1 MCEAEKD
8 IVKQINK
15 ACEKYKECKTYDLSI
30 VLLTGTL
37 WKIFECIMCCWTNS
51 ASNELHLLLWTWI
64 SSLPYEREVWML
76 SLVLLV
82 VVLFSV
88 VCVCVCMCVCVCG
101 VQEWG
106 EISLREKNHPQIL
119 LSNTE
124 QRWKLVF
131 ASDLIIFLN
140 EFNHNCETKR
150 CLYVEF
156 TQQ

>member
-88 VCVCVCMCVCVCG
+88 VCVCVCMCVCVWCSRMRWNFP
-101 VQEWG
+101 EG
-106 EISLREKNHPQIL
+106 EEPPSDTIIKYWTTLEVSFCFRFDNIS
-119 LSNTE
+119 
-124 QRWKLVF
+124 
-131 ASDLIIFLN
+131 
-140 EFNHNCETKR
+140 
-150 CLYVEF
+150 
-156 TQQ
+156 